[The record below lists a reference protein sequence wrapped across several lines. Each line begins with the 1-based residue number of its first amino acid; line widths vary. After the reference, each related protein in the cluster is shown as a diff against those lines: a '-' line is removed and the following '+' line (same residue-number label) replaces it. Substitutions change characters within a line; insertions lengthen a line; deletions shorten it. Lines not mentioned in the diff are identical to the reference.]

1 MPIKYIVTVFLLFF
15 CLVSKQ
21 SVAVESQQQNIFK
34 SGSYQQILDN
44 HKAQP
49 FILVVWSK
57 TCASCLKDMD
67 IIKKIHEGMPQF
79 NFVLLATD
87 DQSDTAEVNKII
99 EQKGLVEMESWIFAE
114 GNAQKLRYEIDPV
127 WYGEI
132 PRTYFFNSTHEREGI
147 SGALT
152 HKQFITM
159 ISEILITDN

>member
-1 MPIKYIVTVFLLFF
+1 MPTKYIVSIFLLFS
-15 CLVSKQ
+15 CLVIKQ
-21 SVAVESQQQNIFK
+21 SVAIESQQHIFK

-44 HKAQP
+44 QKDKP
-49 FILVVWSK
+49 FILVIWSK

-67 IIKKIHEGMPQF
+67 IIKKIHKGMPQF

-87 DQSDTAEVNKII
+87 DQADTVEVNNII
-99 EQKGLVEMESWIFAE
+99 EQKGLGRMESWIFAE

-132 PRTYFFNSTHEREGI
+132 PRTYFYNSAHEREGI

-152 HKQFITM
+152 HKQFISM
-159 ISEILITDN
+159 ISEILKTDK

>member
-1 MPIKYIVTVFLLFF
+1 MSIKYIVTVFLLFF
-15 CLVSKQ
+15 CLLTKQ
-21 SVAVESQQQNIFK
+21 TFAVESLHQHIFK
-34 SGSYQQILDN
+34 SGSYQHILDS
-44 HKAQP
+44 HKDKP
-49 FILVVWSK
+49 FILVIWSK
-57 TCASCLKDMD
+57 TCPSCLKDMD

-79 NFVLLATD
+79 NIVLLATD
-87 DQSDTAEVNKII
+87 DQSDTTEVNKII
-99 EQKGLVEMESWIFAE
+99 ELKGLTDMESWIFAE

-132 PRTYFFNSTHEREGI
+132 PRTYFFNSNHKREGI

>member
-1 MPIKYIVTVFLLFF
+1 
-15 CLVSKQ
+15 
-21 SVAVESQQQNIFK
+21 
-34 SGSYQQILDN
+34 
-44 HKAQP
+44 
-49 FILVVWSK
+49 
-57 TCASCLKDMD
+57 MD

-87 DQSDTAEVNKII
+87 DQADTKEVNKII
-99 EQKGLVEMESWIFAE
+99 EQKGLGIMESWIFAE
-114 GNAQKLRYEIDPV
+114 GNAQKLRFEIDPV

-159 ISEILITDN
+159 ISEILKTDQ